1 MSYESKIYGSWVPK
15 KLLYLFFLISLIFLV
30 ISLFPLF
37 FFLKIIFWF
46 LTGLFL
52 SIFIYLLYLYY
63 IFNRNGGEFQN
74 SLWNVVL
81 EKLEWNGKG
90 KALDIGTGAGP
101 LAIMLA
107 KKFPEAKILGID
119 YWGKGW
125 DYSKKSCE
133 KNAKIAGLSDRIDF
147 QKASAANLP
156 FNNGDFDAAVSNFVF
171 HEVKQAKNR
180 REVIK
185 EALRIVRKGGVF
197 SFQDLFLSK
206 HYYGEIKDLLQNI
219 KSWGVQDINF
229 INTNKLLK
237 IPRFLRNSM
246 ILYGIK

>member
-1 MSYESKIYGSWVPK
+1 MSHESIIYGSWFPK
-15 KLLYLFFLISLIFLV
+15 KFLYLFFLISLIFLV

-46 LTGLFL
+46 LTGLSLF
-52 SIFIYLLYLYY
+52 SFIYSLYLYH

-74 SLWNVVL
+74 RLWNVVL

-90 KALDIGTGAGP
+90 KVLDIGTGAGP

-119 YWGKGW
+119 YWGKVW
-125 DYSKKSCE
+125 DYSKKLCE

-171 HEVKQAKNR
+171 HEVRQAKDR

-197 SFQDLFLSK
+197 SFQDVFLSK
-206 HYYGEIKDLLQNI
+206 HFYGEIKDLLQNI